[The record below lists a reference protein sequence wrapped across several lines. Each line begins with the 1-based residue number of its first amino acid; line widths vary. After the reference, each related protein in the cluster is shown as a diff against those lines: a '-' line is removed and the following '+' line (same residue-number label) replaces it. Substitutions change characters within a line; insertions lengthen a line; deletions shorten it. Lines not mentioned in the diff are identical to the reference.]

1 MAREENSREI
11 LVFGDSEVL
20 IKALI
25 SEKELKD
32 LVLNKLLTRLKRIL
46 REVPS
51 VQFYHILRG
60 LNKEADIL
68 ANIGSTLQ
76 IGMISTNV
84 EFPIK
89 AIIP

>member
-1 MAREENSREI
+1 MAREENPREI

-20 IKALI
+20 IKVLI

-46 REVPS
+46 REIS
-51 VQFYHILRG
+51 SIQFYHILKG
-60 LNKEADIL
+60 LNKEANRL
-68 ANIGSTLQ
+68 ANIGCTLQ
-76 IGMISTNV
+76 IGMISINV
-84 EFPIK
+84 DSVIK